1 MSDVGHSAEA
11 RSTNFLLTV
20 GTSKQLRF
28 AVQSSNITEVILNFT
43 AYPSTGKDLRIPSDK
58 VELQP
63 LIVDFIV
70 SEDYSEWIE
79 IFKWMMTCK
88 NTPPQRYE
96 EYTRTCELIAL
107 DSQNQPVVSFIYDD
121 CWPTSLEGITLAIND
136 TDSNV
141 VTSTATLQYNKFKIR
156 LKDGTIYDEQ
166 YIDQQFN
173 Q

>member
-88 NTPPQRYE
+88 NTQSQRYE

-136 TDSNV
+136 TESNV
-141 VTSTATLQYNKFKIR
+141 VTSTTTLQYNKFKIR

-166 YIDQQFN
+166 YLDQQFN